1 MPTPMPTPPHSP
13 AVQLTEHALAYL
25 HSAALRAAAL
35 LGVADH
41 LADGPRTAGELAAAT
56 GTDPAHL
63 RRAMRLL
70 ATRDV
75 FREDSDGAFHLTP
88 AAEPLRSDAPSS
100 MRDAVVMLTDEPF
113 WRPAGQLADTVRAG
127 RTVFEEIFG
136 APYFGHLE
144 RVPEA
149 GAVFDTGMAGLAESE
164 NGPIAAAYDFPATG
178 TVVDVGGGR
187 GGLLRQVLLRNPDL
201 TGILHDQESVLG
213 HHLLDR
219 PDLTGRWQTH
229 SGDFFTAVPPGADV
243 YLLKRILHDW
253 SDDDC
258 VRILRACRTAMT
270 RPGSRLLAI
279 DAVVP
284 PGNAPHPGKTM
295 DILMMTSFNGRER
308 NEPDIHH
315 LLTTAGLK
323 PSRTL
328 PTHSTLSIVEGV
340 VG

>member
-1 MPTPMPTPPHSP
+1 MATTPYSP

-41 LADGPRTAGELAAAT
+41 LADGPRTAGELATAT
-56 GTDPAHL
+56 GTDAAHL
-63 RRAMRLL
+63 RRALRLL

-75 FREDSDGAFHLTP
+75 FREDPDGTFHLTP

-100 MRDAVVMLTDEPF
+100 MRDAVIMLTDEPF

-149 GAVFDTGMAGLAESE
+149 GTVFDTGMAGLAESE
-164 NGPIAAAYDFPATG
+164 NDPVAAAYGFPATG

-187 GGLLRQVLLRNPDL
+187 GGLLRQVLLRNPGL
-201 TGILHDQESVLG
+201 TGILHDQEAVLR
-213 HHLLDR
+213 HHTLDR
-219 PDLTGRWQTH
+219 PELTGRWQTH
-229 SGDFFTAVPPGADV
+229 TGDFFTAVPPGADV

-253 SDDDC
+253 HDDDC
-258 VRILRACRTAMT
+258 LRILRTCRTAMT
-270 RPGSRLLAI
+270 RPGSRLLI
-279 DAVVP
+279 VDAVLP
-284 PGNAPHPGKTM
+284 QGNAPHPGKTM
-295 DILMMTSFNGRER
+295 DILMMTSLNGRER
-308 NEPDIHH
+308 DEPAFHH
-315 LLTTAGLK
+315 LLTEAGLT
-323 PSRTL
+323 PGRTI
-328 PTHSTLSIVEGV
+328 PTESTLSIVEGV

>member
-1 MPTPMPTPPHSP
+1 MPTTPPSP
-13 AVQLTEHALAYL
+13 AVRLTEHALAYL

-41 LADGPRTAGELAAAT
+41 LADGPRTAEELAAAT

-63 RRAMRLL
+63 RRALRLL
-70 ATRDV
+70 ATREV
-75 FREDSDGAFHLTP
+75 FREDETGAFHLTP
-88 AAEPLRSDAPSS
+88 AADPLRSDAPSS

-113 WRPAGQLADTVRAG
+113 WRPAGHLADTVRSG
-127 RTVFEEIFG
+127 HTVFDDLFG
-136 APYFGHLE
+136 APYFTHLE

-164 NGPIAAAYDFPATG
+164 NDPIAAAYDFPADG

-187 GGLLRQVLLRNPDL
+187 GGLLRRVLRRNPGL
-201 TGILHDQESVLG
+201 TGILYDQESVLR
-213 HHLLDR
+213 HHTLDT
-219 PDLTGRWQTH
+219 PELTGRWQTH
-229 SGDFFTAVPPGADV
+229 PGDFFASVPPGADV

-253 SDDDC
+253 SDTDC
-258 VRILRACRTAMT
+258 LRILRACRTAMT

-284 PGNAPHPGKTM
+284 AGNDPHPGKTM
-295 DILMMTSFNGRER
+295 DILMMASLDGRER
-308 NEPDIHH
+308 DEPAFHR

-323 PSRTL
+323 PARTL
-328 PTHSTLSIVEGV
+328 PTDSTLSIVEAV
-340 VG
+340 AA

>member
-1 MPTPMPTPPHSP
+1 MTTTPHSP

-41 LADGPRTAGELAAAT
+41 LADGPRTAEELAAAT
-56 GTDPAHL
+56 GTDATHL
-63 RRAMRLL
+63 RRALRLL

-75 FREDSDGAFHLTP
+75 FREDPEGTFHLTP
-88 AAEPLRSDAPSS
+88 AADALRSDAPSS

-113 WRPAGQLADTVRAG
+113 WRPAGRLADTVRSG
-127 RTVFEEIFG
+127 HTVFDEIFG

-149 GAVFDTGMAGLAESE
+149 GTVFDTGMAGLSESE
-164 NGPIAAAYDFPATG
+164 NDPIAAAYDFPATG

-187 GGLLRQVLLRNPDL
+187 GGLLRQVLLRNPGL
-201 TGILHDQESVLG
+201 TGILHDQESVLR
-213 HHLLDR
+213 HHTLDV
-219 PDLTGRWQTH
+219 PGLTDRWQTH

-253 SDDDC
+253 NDTDC
-258 VRILRACRTAMT
+258 ARILRACRTAMT
-270 RPGSRLLAI
+270 RPGARLLAI
-279 DAVVP
+279 DAVLP
-284 PGNAPHPGKTM
+284 PGNSPHPAKTM
-295 DILMMTSFNGRER
+295 DALMMTSLNGRER
-308 NEPDIHH
+308 TEPDFRNLFH
-315 LLTTAGLK
+315 TAGLK
-323 PSRTL
+323 LTRTI
-328 PTHSTLSIVEGV
+328 PTDSTLSMVEGV

>member
-1 MPTPMPTPPHSP
+1 MTTTPHSPSP

-41 LADGPRTAGELAAAT
+41 LADGPRTAEELAAAT
-56 GTDPAHL
+56 GADPAHL
-63 RRAMRLL
+63 RRALRLL

-75 FREDSDGAFHLTP
+75 FREDDAGAFHLTP
-88 AAEPLRSDAPSS
+88 AADSLRSDAPSS
-100 MRDAVVMLTDEPF
+100 MRDAVVMLTDDPF
-113 WRPAGQLADTVRAG
+113 WRPAGRLADTVRAG
-127 RTVFEEIFG
+127 HTVFDEIFG

-164 NGPIAAAYDFPATG
+164 NAPVAAAYAFPPEG

-187 GGLLRQVLLRNPDL
+187 GGLLRQVLLRNPGL
-201 TGILHDQESVLG
+201 TGILHDQEPVLR
-213 HHLLDR
+213 HHTLDV
-219 PDLTGRWQTH
+219 PDLTGRWR
-229 SGDFFTAVPPGADV
+229 SAPGDFFTAVPAGADV

-253 SDDDC
+253 NDSDC
-258 VRILRACRTAMT
+258 VRILRACRAAMT

-279 DAVVP
+279 DAVLP

-295 DILMMTSFNGRER
+295 DVLMMTSLNGRER
-308 NEPDIHH
+308 DESAFHR
-315 LLTTAGLK
+315 LLAEAGLK
-323 PSRTL
+323 PARTI
-328 PTHSTLSIVEGV
+328 PTDSTLSIVEAVAG
-340 VG
+340 